1 MAVQTKK
8 VTLAGFSKRLNELLD
23 KAEYPPLE
31 YGRARYLAN
40 QFGVSKSGARKW
52 IREDTPPRHAMLRR
66 IVETL
71 YERTQFDTLANS
83 ANVISWLQFGDE
95 IITTSNNEIVNFSQ
109 NHLMMSNIYIAVHS
123 AARKLK
129 VDLEALSASKLDKL
143 YSSVIQD
150 TIDQALTQPDTKLIT
165 KLLNAL

>member
-8 VTLAGFSKRLNELLD
+8 VTLAGFSKRLNELLNE
-23 KAEYPPLE
+23 AEYPPLE

-66 IVETL
+66 IVEAL
-71 YERTQFDTLANS
+71 YERTKIKKLAKT

-95 IITTSNNEIVNFSQ
+95 IVTTQDNEIVDSPQ
-109 NHLMMSNIYIAVHS
+109 NHLLMSNIYIAVHN

-129 VDLEALSASKLDKL
+129 VDLESLSANKLDKL
-143 YSSVIQD
+143 YSSVINDTVEQD
-150 TIDQALTQPDTKLIT
+150 QNQPDAQLIE
-165 KLLNAL
+165 KLLKAL